1 MKDELELVFPTEE
14 YIEKIIEFKDEFI
27 QNGEDII
34 YGSGGL
40 DKEENV
46 KEWLK
51 NVKDDLTRKSY
62 NKEIGRFPAAL
73 YLAIRKNDK
82 KLIGIIQ
89 IRLKLNEYL
98 LNYGGHIG
106 DSVRPSERNKG
117 YSTKMISLAL
127 NEARKLGIGNVLIV
141 CYKENTASA
150 KTIIK
155 NGGILENEINDE
167 SNIYQRYWIT
177 LKKKY
182 ADARNKDDILK
193 RSFKNIR
200 IDKDNFHG
208 NISLLT
214 IKEVKKEWRIDVEQR
229 CILANNY
236 NWLGFYPDGKN
247 YCITAML
254 DDKDNIVEWHFD
266 MARQLGEEK
275 GVPYEDDLY
284 LDVVLVPDG
293 RINVLDE
300 DELEDAYNRKEVS
313 KKDYDMA
320 YETANKIIKEAKG
333 EGYLKRLNDFTK
345 EYLKI
350 IKDV

>member
-27 QNGEDII
+27 QNGENII

-117 YSTKMISLAL
+117 YSTEMIRLAL
-127 NEARKLGIGNVLIV
+127 EKCKELNIRKVLMTCDKNNV
-141 CYKENTASA
+141 ASA

-155 NGGILENEINDE
+155 NGGVLENEIEE
-167 SNIYQRYWIT
+167 SGNIVQRYWI
-177 LKKKY
+177 
-182 ADARNKDDILK
+182 
-193 RSFKNIR
+193 
-200 IDKDNFHG
+200 DN
-208 NISLLT
+208 
-214 IKEVKKEWRIDVEQR
+214 
-229 CILANNY
+229 
-236 NWLGFYPDGKN
+236 
-247 YCITAML
+247 
-254 DDKDNIVEWHFD
+254 
-266 MARQLGEEK
+266 
-275 GVPYEDDLY
+275 
-284 LDVVLVPDG
+284 
-293 RINVLDE
+293 
-300 DELEDAYNRKEVS
+300 
-313 KKDYDMA
+313 
-320 YETANKIIKEAKG
+320 
-333 EGYLKRLNDFTK
+333 
-345 EYLKI
+345 
-350 IKDV
+350 